1 MSVLLTQL
9 EGGNLVH
16 DVGYLEGGKTGYL
29 PFLVICNDIIS
40 MARYTG
46 AGTRVT
52 SETMAVD
59 VIDDVGPGGNYI
71 THPHTA
77 KHFREEIWQPH
88 TFIRYMWDQWEAK
101 GKKSCFDLAK
111 DRVHD
116 VLAQHQPVPLSDD
129 ACVKMNETISRRQSE
144 CED

>member
-1 MSVLLTQL
+1 MPQKYH
-9 EGGNLVH
+9 NLRRLKH
-16 DVGYLEGGKTGYL
+16 RCTRTSHPEDANFYAHT
-29 PFLVICNDIIS
+29 S